1 MPWVPDSQPVEL
13 GLRIPIVSGIAWISW
28 AVFKISKP
36 RIPDST
42 TQNFPDSRFHK
53 QKYRGFRNP
62 NSLKRGKIRERIEV
76 SWGRFNSR
84 TLETTRPGV
93 QPAFSILFSLQA
105 VLPKLI
111 DSVNNII
118 NRQLSFG
125 YDVGKGYIIAE
136 EEIIKLIDHMVVDKR
151 IAKDLKQRSEQ
162 NRLNVVKSLG
172 KQARLQRYSS
182 LPRFTFLTS
191 ATRRS

>member
-1 MPWVPDSQPVEL
+1 M
-13 GLRIPIVSGIAWISW
+13 
-28 AVFKISKP
+28 
-36 RIPDST
+36 
-42 TQNFPDSRFHK
+42 
-53 QKYRGFRNP
+53 
-62 NSLKRGKIRERIEV
+62 
-76 SWGRFNSR
+76 
-84 TLETTRPGV
+84 
-93 QPAFSILFSLQA
+93 
-105 VLPKLI
+105 
-111 DSVNNII
+111 NNII

-182 LPRFTFLTS
+182 LSRFTFLTS
-191 ATRRS
+191 ATRRILVQAGRRVRKRIGEGKKER

>member
-1 MPWVPDSQPVEL
+1 M
-13 GLRIPIVSGIAWISW
+13 
-28 AVFKISKP
+28 
-36 RIPDST
+36 
-42 TQNFPDSRFHK
+42 
-53 QKYRGFRNP
+53 
-62 NSLKRGKIRERIEV
+62 
-76 SWGRFNSR
+76 
-84 TLETTRPGV
+84 
-93 QPAFSILFSLQA
+93 
-105 VLPKLI
+105 
-111 DSVNNII
+111 NNII

-182 LPRFTFLTS
+182 LSRFTFLTS
-191 ATRRS
+191 ATEDLSSGWKKSKKEDRGG

>member
-1 MPWVPDSQPVEL
+1 MYEL
-13 GLRIPIVSGIAWISW
+13 YKRLDR
-28 AVFKISKP
+28 
-36 RIPDST
+36 T
-42 TQNFPDSRFHK
+42 
-53 QKYRGFRNP
+53 Y
-62 NSLKRGKIRERIEV
+62 NS
-76 SWGRFNSR
+76 
-84 TLETTRPGV
+84 
-93 QPAFSILFSLQA
+93 FSILFSLQA

-111 DSVNNII
+111 DFVNNII

-172 KQARLQRYSS
+172 KQTRL
-182 LPRFTFLTS
+182 
-191 ATRRS
+191 

>member
-1 MPWVPDSQPVEL
+1 M
-13 GLRIPIVSGIAWISW
+13 
-28 AVFKISKP
+28 
-36 RIPDST
+36 
-42 TQNFPDSRFHK
+42 
-53 QKYRGFRNP
+53 
-62 NSLKRGKIRERIEV
+62 
-76 SWGRFNSR
+76 
-84 TLETTRPGV
+84 
-93 QPAFSILFSLQA
+93 
-105 VLPKLI
+105 
-111 DSVNNII
+111 NNII

-182 LPRFTFLTS
+182 LSRFTFLTS
-191 ATRRS
+191 VTRRS

>member
-1 MPWVPDSQPVEL
+1 M
-13 GLRIPIVSGIAWISW
+13 
-28 AVFKISKP
+28 
-36 RIPDST
+36 
-42 TQNFPDSRFHK
+42 
-53 QKYRGFRNP
+53 
-62 NSLKRGKIRERIEV
+62 
-76 SWGRFNSR
+76 
-84 TLETTRPGV
+84 
-93 QPAFSILFSLQA
+93 
-105 VLPKLI
+105 
-111 DSVNNII
+111 NNII

-182 LPRFTFLTS
+182 LSRFTFLTS
-191 ATRRS
+191 VTKRS

>member
-1 MPWVPDSQPVEL
+1 M
-13 GLRIPIVSGIAWISW
+13 
-28 AVFKISKP
+28 
-36 RIPDST
+36 
-42 TQNFPDSRFHK
+42 
-53 QKYRGFRNP
+53 
-62 NSLKRGKIRERIEV
+62 
-76 SWGRFNSR
+76 
-84 TLETTRPGV
+84 
-93 QPAFSILFSLQA
+93 
-105 VLPKLI
+105 
-111 DSVNNII
+111 NNII

-182 LPRFTFLTS
+182 LSRFMFLTS
-191 ATRRS
+191 VTRRS

>member
-1 MPWVPDSQPVEL
+1 M
-13 GLRIPIVSGIAWISW
+13 
-28 AVFKISKP
+28 
-36 RIPDST
+36 
-42 TQNFPDSRFHK
+42 
-53 QKYRGFRNP
+53 
-62 NSLKRGKIRERIEV
+62 
-76 SWGRFNSR
+76 
-84 TLETTRPGV
+84 
-93 QPAFSILFSLQA
+93 
-105 VLPKLI
+105 
-111 DSVNNII
+111 NNII

-172 KQARLQRYSS
+172 KQERLQSYSS
-182 LPRFTFLTS
+182 LSRFTFLTS

>member
-1 MPWVPDSQPVEL
+1 M
-13 GLRIPIVSGIAWISW
+13 
-28 AVFKISKP
+28 
-36 RIPDST
+36 
-42 TQNFPDSRFHK
+42 
-53 QKYRGFRNP
+53 
-62 NSLKRGKIRERIEV
+62 
-76 SWGRFNSR
+76 
-84 TLETTRPGV
+84 
-93 QPAFSILFSLQA
+93 
-105 VLPKLI
+105 
-111 DSVNNII
+111 NNII

-182 LPRFTFLTS
+182 LSRFTFLTS
-191 ATRRS
+191 ATRRSYFRLEEE

>member
-1 MPWVPDSQPVEL
+1 M
-13 GLRIPIVSGIAWISW
+13 
-28 AVFKISKP
+28 
-36 RIPDST
+36 
-42 TQNFPDSRFHK
+42 
-53 QKYRGFRNP
+53 
-62 NSLKRGKIRERIEV
+62 
-76 SWGRFNSR
+76 
-84 TLETTRPGV
+84 
-93 QPAFSILFSLQA
+93 
-105 VLPKLI
+105 
-111 DSVNNII
+111 NNII

-172 KQARLQRYSS
+172 KLVRLQRYSS
-182 LPRFTFLTS
+182 FLRFTFLTS